1 MNTQTHEETF
11 PEERRIAVL
20 VHSAIAG
27 ASIAATFALVTRTV
41 LEPLL
46 LVALGC
52 FAVAIPSAIAMVIL
66 SQVIYDV
73 ARQNAF
79 DLATENQIWPA
90 LSYVLAVV
98 DQIACYCGFVMLFW
112 FFHWIIGVLFLL
124 ATVLALLTARMAE
137 GKMRG
142 RANQA
147 LVASPTA
154 IHLSEQ
160 SEHQSAE

>member
-1 MNTQTHEETF
+1 MNTQVHKDTF

-20 VHSAIAG
+20 VHSAITG

-73 ARQNAF
+73 ARQDTT
-79 DLATENQIWPA
+79 DLANEYHYWPV
-90 LSYVLAVV
+90 LSYVLAVG
-98 DQIACYCGFVMLFW
+98 DQIACYIGFLLLFW
-112 FFHWIIGVLFLL
+112 FFHWIIGVTFLL
-124 ATVLALLTARMAE
+124 ATVLALLTTWMAE
-137 GKMRG
+137 WRMRKRG
-142 RANQA
+142 
-147 LVASPTA
+147 VEVPVDSPIPT
-154 IHLSEQ
+154 HSSEQ
-160 SEHQSAE
+160 PEAQSAE

>member
-1 MNTQTHEETF
+1 MNAQTHKDIL

-27 ASIAATFALVTRTV
+27 AGIAATFALVARAV

-73 ARQNAF
+73 ARQNTS
-79 DLATENQIWPA
+79 DPATENQYWPA

-98 DQIACYCGFVMLFW
+98 DQIACYFGFVLLFW
-112 FFHWIIGVLFLL
+112 FFHWIIGVIFLL
-124 ATVLALLTARMAE
+124 ATVLALLTTWMVEWRMR
-137 GKMRG
+137 KRV
-142 RANQA
+142 NQA
-147 LVASPTA
+147 LVASPTST
-154 IHLSEQ
+154 HPSEK
-160 SEHQSAE
+160 SEPQSAE

>member
-1 MNTQTHEETF
+1 M
-11 PEERRIAVL
+11 L

-27 ASIAATFALVTRTV
+27 ASIAANFALVTRTV

-98 DQIACYCGFVMLFW
+98 DQIACYFGFVTLFW
-112 FFHWIIGVLFLL
+112 FFHWIVGVIFLL

-137 GKMRG
+137 RKMRKKI
-142 RANQA
+142 NQS
-147 LVASPTA
+147 LVASPTG
-154 IHLSEQ
+154 IHSPEQ
-160 SEHQSAE
+160 PEPQSAE